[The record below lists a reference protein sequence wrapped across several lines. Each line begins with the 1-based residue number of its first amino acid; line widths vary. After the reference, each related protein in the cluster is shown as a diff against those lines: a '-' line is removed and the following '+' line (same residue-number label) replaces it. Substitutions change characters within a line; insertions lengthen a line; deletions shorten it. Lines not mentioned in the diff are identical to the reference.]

1 VSWGPQ
7 PLGDEVRRELERF
20 GPAGAMGEI
29 VAVWPDAVGA
39 PIAKNAWPARVG
51 RDGTLHVHASSSS
64 WAFEL
69 THCAGTIRERL
80 AERLAAHCPT
90 RLRFVVGPLPEQGAE
105 AVEKHAQTVWEV
117 RPEDRAEA
125 ARIAAGIQAPGLRE
139 AVAQAVAASL
149 ARAASS
155 R

>member
-1 VSWGPQ
+1 MSWGPQ
-7 PLGDEVRRELERF
+7 PLGDEVRRELDRF

-29 VAVWPDAVGA
+29 VAAWPAAVGV
-39 PIAKNAWPARVG
+39 PIARNAWPARVG

-69 THCAGTIRERL
+69 TQCAGTILERL
-80 AERLAAHCPT
+80 AERLAAHAPA

-105 AVEKHAQTVWEV
+105 AVETHAQTVPEV
-117 RPEDRAEA
+117 RPEDRAEG
-125 ARIAAGIQAPGLRE
+125 ARIAAGIEAPELRE

-149 ARAASS
+149 ARAASG